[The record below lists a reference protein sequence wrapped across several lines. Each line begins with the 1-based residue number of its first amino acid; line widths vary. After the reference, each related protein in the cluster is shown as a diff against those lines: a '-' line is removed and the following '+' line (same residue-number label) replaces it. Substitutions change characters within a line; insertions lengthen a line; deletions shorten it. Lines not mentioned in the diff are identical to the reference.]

1 MSLYITE
8 TSFRIVDLENCATTI
23 FKNSIFKW
31 FFFYHW
37 AENFNLRFKECD
49 TKNGLK
55 VLKILLN
62 DEILQI
68 FRCYDPLDFK
78 NLTEVASGGSAL
90 VYNVYWKNISK
101 LAIKKFDKNFNQ
113 NTIIN
118 EILLTGIVNSHP
130 NIIQF
135 YGVTKLKDEINYSLV
150 LEYADGGTLRNYLRN
165 NTITFEWKNQ
175 LRFAKEIASAI
186 LWLHDNTKVIHGDL
200 HPNNILIHKDTIKL
214 ADFGRSC
221 QKGSANHTKACGV
234 IPYMDPKFFEENHSY
249 GLTEKSDMYSLGILF
264 WELTSRLSPFDFENK
279 NHLEIIRIKQDI
291 LNNKL
296 RETPIP
302 GTNDKFV
309 SLYKKCWQHEPDER
323 PYIDQV
329 IQELDSFNPIDPID
343 SENNCN
349 CVSTGLNSNESVST
363 ENEIFDLPSC
373 EDYDINSDRY
383 NISVR

>member
-221 QKGSANHTKACGV
+221 QKGSANHTKACG
-234 IPYMDPKFFEENHSY
+234 
-249 GLTEKSDMYSLGILF
+249 
-264 WELTSRLSPFDFENK
+264 
-279 NHLEIIRIKQDI
+279 
-291 LNNKL
+291 L